1 MLLLRTL
8 GYNLVKIQVADWMG
22 VAGENVLGFALGE
35 KLEKKSSI
43 APRTAKKDRS
53 PGPVNSTG
61 DRTTAAFSGPPQLSC
76 TLAATPKSRRRTTRQ
91 NLQQQRGAEIAMSR
105 KATTELDRVQTFD
118 NL

>member
-1 MLLLRTL
+1 M
-8 GYNLVKIQVADWMG
+8 
-22 VAGENVLGFALGE
+22 GE

-53 PGPVNSTG
+53 PGPVNPTG
-61 DRTTAAFSGPPQLSC
+61 DHRTTAAAFSGPPQLSC

>member
-1 MLLLRTL
+1 M
-8 GYNLVKIQVADWMG
+8 
-22 VAGENVLGFALGE
+22 GE

-43 APRTAKKDRS
+43 APRTPKKDRS
-53 PGPVNSTG
+53 PGPVNPTG
-61 DRTTAAFSGPPQLSC
+61 DRTTAAAFSGPPQLSSN
-76 TLAATPKSRRRTTRQ
+76 LAATPKSRRRTTRQ